1 MKENF
6 DPKPEI
12 IGKTGE
18 IVHSWYRSI
27 SFFETFSGGC
37 KYCASFKEIEERYIY
52 DWTEYW
58 PRC

>member
-18 IVHSWYRSI
+18 IINSWCRSI
-27 SFFETFSGGC
+27 SLF
-37 KYCASFKEIEERYIY
+37 
-52 DWTEYW
+52 
-58 PRC
+58 

>member
-27 SFFETFSGGC
+27 SLFWNIFRWVQILC
-37 KYCASFKEIEERYIY
+37 II
-52 DWTEYW
+52 
-58 PRC
+58 